1 MLVCQ
6 QGTLIFLAIFKFV
19 KPGNRTRSCF
29 LQVVKAQ
36 EAGAVA
42 VIITDADEE
51 NDDLVIIMQDDTTER
66 EVRIPAGFL
75 LGMNGYDD

>member
-6 QGTLIFLAIFKFV
+6 QGTHIFLAIFKFV

-29 LQVVKAQ
+29 QVVKAQ

-51 NDDLVIIMQDDTTER
+51 NDDLFIIMQDDTTER
-66 EVRIPAGFL
+66 EVSIPAGFL